1 MYNLRRLFTVI
12 CIKEP
17 QPDGQ
22 QILEELGSQINK
34 ENV

>member
-22 QILEELGSQINK
+22 QILEELEAK
-34 ENV
+34 